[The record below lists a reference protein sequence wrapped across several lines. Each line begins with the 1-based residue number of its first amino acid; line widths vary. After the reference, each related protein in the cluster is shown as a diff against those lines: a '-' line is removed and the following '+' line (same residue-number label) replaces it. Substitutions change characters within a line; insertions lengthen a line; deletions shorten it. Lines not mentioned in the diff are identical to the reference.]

1 MAWEIQQIMKDR
13 EIDVCGIWGQSDLYD
28 FSCVCD
34 EIVNKLHSLYD
45 FPEKTPNDYIFR
57 VIFSVFLKKKS
68 WIYSKKP
75 LFYRFQ
81 AIAIGFL
88 SLEIFLIL

>member
-1 MAWEIQQIMKDR
+1 MKIYGFEEIVEAFIRLFISEILFMAWEIQQIMKDR

-68 WIYSKKP
+68 
-75 LFYRFQ
+75 
-81 AIAIGFL
+81 
-88 SLEIFLIL
+88 